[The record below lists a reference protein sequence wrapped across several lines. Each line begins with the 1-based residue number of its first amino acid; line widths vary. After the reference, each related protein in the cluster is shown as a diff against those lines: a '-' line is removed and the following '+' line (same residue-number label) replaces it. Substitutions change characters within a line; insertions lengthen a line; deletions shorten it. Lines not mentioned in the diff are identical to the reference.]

1 MAYYPRL
8 SRFFGSVN
16 ASIFFSQLAYW
27 QDRTD
32 NPLGTYKTAEEWEEE
47 TGLSYR
53 EQVTARKHLTSQ
65 GFLVE
70 THKRLE
76 HKVFYR
82 LDFSTIDAAFGEWT
96 NRHSPNCASS
106 SSPNDENAVRGQR
119 FPQFVSKTET
129 PTETPT
135 ETTKEGEVRAQAP
148 AAPVFPKLDDFD
160 AEQAEAEHQAAQV
173 EASRL
178 AAEQSAEAAR
188 LAAEQGDA
196 ARVAAADQAAEKA
209 KGGKPAKPTKAAE
222 TAHAIA
228 CPADV
233 PIEVFADFLTI
244 RKSKRAPLTN
254 TALTGIRREA
264 GKAGLS
270 LADAL
275 AVCCERG
282 WVGFRADWHSD
293 SGALAS
299 AKTAR
304 PVAETFRERD
314 ERLAR
319 ERMASFLPSIA
330 ARPVARPAAPVR
342 PGTVIDVTPSKTFP
356 SLEA

>member
-1 MAYYPRL
+1 MSIIRAPRKESNYYILDKQISEDKRL
-8 SRFFGSVN
+8 SWAARGLLVYLLGKPDHWTVN
-16 ASIFFSQLAYW
+16 IQALINETKFAKKSTGRDGVWNLLKELIEAGYCTRSQTRKEDGTLGEMSYTISESCIAP
-27 QDRTD
+27 RTD
-32 NPLGTYKTAEEWEEE
+32 FQGATPRTDLPFTDQPFTANPPLVSTEGKQ
-47 TGLSYR
+47 GLN
-53 EQVTARKHLTSQ
+53 RKQ
-65 GFLVE
+65 GL
-70 THKRLE
+70 K
-76 HKVFYR
+76 
-82 LDFSTIDAAFGEWT
+82 GE
-96 NRHSPNCASS
+96 P
-106 SSPNDENAVRGQR
+106 
-119 FPQFVSKTET
+119 
-129 PTETPT
+129 
-135 ETTKEGEVRAQAP
+135 RAQAP
-148 AAPVFPKLDDFD
+148 AAPTFPKLDDFD
-160 AEQAEAEHQAAQV
+160 AEQVKAERQAAAQAV
-173 EASRL
+173 EQPK
-178 AAEQSAEAAR
+178 AAPA
-188 LAAEQGDA
+188 
-196 ARVAAADQAAEKA
+196 
-209 KGGKPAKPTKAAE
+209 AKPVKAAE
-222 TAHAIA
+222 PAHAIA

-233 PIEVFADFLTI
+233 PAEVFVDFLTI

-254 TALTGIRREA
+254 TALAGIRREA
-264 GKAGLS
+264 DKAGLS

>member
-1 MAYYPRL
+1 MSFQAMTWA
-8 SRFFGSVN
+8 VEKKC
-16 ASIFFSQLAYW
+16 ASAGQKLVLLMLANCANH
-27 QDRTD
+27 QTGQC
-32 NPLGTYKTAEEWEEE
+32 NPSHKNLAEECSMGISTLKGHIAALEK
-47 TGLSYR
+47 
-53 EQVTARKHLTSQ
+53 A
-65 GFLVE
+65 GFLKVI
-70 THKRLE
+70 HKA
-76 HKVFYR
+76 
-82 LDFSTIDAAFGEWT
+82 IDGVSLPNQYLLNLSDTPSGSGGVGQNLTEGRSGSDRGVGQNLATNQEDKPGIEPVIQGE
-96 NRHSPNCASS
+96 
-106 SSPNDENAVRGQR
+106 
-119 FPQFVSKTET
+119 
-129 PTETPT
+129 
-135 ETTKEGEVRAQAP
+135 RAQAP
-148 AAPVFPKLDDFD
+148 VAPVFPKLDDFD
-160 AEQAEAEHQAAQV
+160 AEQVKAERQAAAQAV
-173 EASRL
+173 EQPK
-178 AAEQSAEAAR
+178 AAPA
-188 LAAEQGDA
+188 
-196 ARVAAADQAAEKA
+196 
-209 KGGKPAKPTKAAE
+209 AKPVKAAE
-222 TAHAIA
+222 PAHAIA

-233 PIEVFADFLTI
+233 PAEVFVDFLTI

-254 TALTGIRREA
+254 TALAGIRREA
-264 GKAGLS
+264 DKAGLS

>member
-1 MAYYPRL
+1 M
-8 SRFFGSVN
+8 
-16 ASIFFSQLAYW
+16 
-27 QDRTD
+27 
-32 NPLGTYKTAEEWEEE
+32 
-47 TGLSYR
+47 
-53 EQVTARKHLTSQ
+53 
-65 GFLVE
+65 
-70 THKRLE
+70 
-76 HKVFYR
+76 
-82 LDFSTIDAAFGEWT
+82 
-96 NRHSPNCASS
+96 
-106 SSPNDENAVRGQR
+106 
-119 FPQFVSKTET
+119 
-129 PTETPT
+129 
-135 ETTKEGEVRAQAP
+135 RAQAP
-148 AAPVFPKLDDFD
+148 AAPVFPKLDDLI
-160 AEQAEAEHQAAQV
+160 AEQAEAERQAAQV
-173 EASRL
+173 EADRL

-188 LAAEQGDA
+188 LAAE
-196 ARVAAADQAAEKA
+196 REAAAAAKQAKA
-209 KGGKPAKPTKAAE
+209 AKPVKAAKAAE
-222 TAHAIA
+222 PAAAIA
-228 CPADV
+228 CPDDV
-233 PIEVFADFLTI
+233 PAEVFADFLTI

-254 TALTGIRREA
+254 TALAGIRREA
-264 GKAGLS
+264 DKAGLS